1 MTDVEVALVK
11 PVPAVVVDVTT
22 VVPTRFDSMR
32 CTNSCEIK
40 ENANLL

>member
-1 MTDVEVALVK
+1 MTDVEVAPVK
-11 PVPAVVVDVTT
+11 PVPAVVVDVRT
-22 VVPTRFDSMR
+22 VVPTTCHSMR

>member
-11 PVPAVVVDVTT
+11 PVPVVVVDVTT
-22 VVPTRFDSMR
+22 VVPTTFHSMR
-32 CTNSCEIK
+32 CTNSWEIE

>member
-11 PVPAVVVDVTT
+11 PVPVVVVDVTT
-22 VVPTRFDSMR
+22 VVPTTFDRMR
-32 CTNSCEIK
+32 CTNSCGIK